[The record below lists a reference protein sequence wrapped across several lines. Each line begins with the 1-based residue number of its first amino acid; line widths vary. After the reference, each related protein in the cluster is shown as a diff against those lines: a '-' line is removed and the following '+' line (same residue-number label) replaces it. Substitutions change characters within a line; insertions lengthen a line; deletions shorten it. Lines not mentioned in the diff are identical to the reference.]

1 MAAILN
7 RKFWINKSFIEK
19 KQNLKTAYHIQVYN
33 NRVIDKFIEDY
44 DNDEPLARPS
54 QADLYANLW
63 ILNKP
68 HVNKQYNRII
78 NSKYTSNNALFEMLM
93 RDKANARLNTVV
105 EVELERIN
113 KNFQRSI

>member
-44 DNDEPLARPS
+44 DNDEPLARPKT
-54 QADLYANLW
+54 
-63 ILNKP
+63 I
-68 HVNKQYNRII
+68 
-78 NSKYTSNNALFEMLM
+78 TSRF
-93 RDKANARLNTVV
+93 
-105 EVELERIN
+105 IC
-113 KNFQRSI
+113 